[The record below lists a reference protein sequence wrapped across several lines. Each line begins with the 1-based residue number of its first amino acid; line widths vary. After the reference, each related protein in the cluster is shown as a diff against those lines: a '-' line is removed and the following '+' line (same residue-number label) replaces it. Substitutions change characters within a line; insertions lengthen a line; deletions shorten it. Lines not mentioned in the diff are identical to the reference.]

1 MRKLLDYTMT
11 SGRHR
16 VVWDGRSDDGLVLR
30 TGVYFVSL
38 HTGVNVSYDG
48 SCFCDEGCGRLTGAT
63 ATGYIPGPCEPAPID
78 LDRRKLSLRLDGS
91 SPICELA

>member
-38 HTGVNVSYDG
+38 HTGRERFVR
-48 SCFCDEGCGRLTGAT
+48 RL
-63 ATGYIPGPCEPAPID
+63 
-78 LDRRKLSLRLDGS
+78 LLLR
-91 SPICELA
+91 